1 MITRPA
7 TAASNEWLARGS
19 ACASPTLKLARGSAT
34 CLARE
39 GDEAVGRIDA
49 GHLTRRCVCKDDFA
63 QGAGAAAYIDP
74 IAARRHAE
82 PVHELPGNETAPAAD
97 IGLIGVAAGPCIF
110 SFRNHATSLASSV
123 CSNNGGTFPPKYC
136 CNSNTQSEAGGY
148 HGRKTWGEAVRRGF
162 WGQQP

>member
-1 MITRPA
+1 IERMAGERQRLRVADPEARP
-7 TAASNEWLARGS
+7 GI
-19 ACASPTLKLARGSAT
+19 GHV
-34 CLARE
+34 LARE

-49 GHLTRRCVCKDDFA
+49 GHLTRRCACKDDFA

-74 IAARRHAE
+74 IAARQHAE

-97 IGLIGVAAGPCIF
+97 IGLLW
-110 SFRNHATSLASSV
+110 RQEWASSV